1 MEQSHDRGAVIFL
14 PSMGLLTMSIPT
26 QVRLIHCAET
36 IKGGIATYLRELLA
50 QQVQAFK
57 AREIAVV
64 VPQSQLTELPRLD
77 GVVVHSYEDV
87 PGQRVRNAFKLG
99 RQVLTLMLANPAAVV
114 HVHSTFAGVTVRAL
128 AALVGR
134 AKALVYCPHGWA
146 WDRPM
151 NPLAR
156 RVTQSLER
164 ALSWVSGAIVC
175 ISDHE
180 RQTGI
185 QAGISASKLHV
196 VLNGVAAHAPTPQP
210 MAVDWPQDRLRVLF
224 VGRFD
229 RQKGVDLFCQAM
241 AQMQSEVYA
250 VMAGGAVLGD
260 AISIQLPPNAHL
272 AGWVSASQLEY
283 LLRASDVLVVP
294 SRWEGFGLIAAE
306 AMRAGV
312 AVVAAKVGGLAEVV
326 DHERTGVLI
335 EPESV
340 AAICQALRSH
350 TVQEWHDMGT
360 QGKLRFDR
368 RFKMER
374 VHTELMALYQRLR

>member
-1 MEQSHDRGAVIFL
+1 M
-14 PSMGLLTMSIPT
+14 PMPT

-36 IKGGIATYLRELLA
+36 IKGGIATYLRELLV
-50 QQVQAFK
+50 QQVLAFK
-57 AREIAVV
+57 AGEIAVV

-77 GVVVHSYEDV
+77 GVVFYAYDDV
-87 PGQRVRNAFKLG
+87 PGQRARNAFKLG
-99 RQVLTLMLANPAAVV
+99 RQVQRLMLSNPGAVV

-128 AALVGR
+128 AALLGR

-151 NPLAR
+151 SPLAR
-156 RVTQSLER
+156 RVTQSIER
-164 ALSWVSGAIVC
+164 ILSLVCGAIVC
-175 ISDHE
+175 ISEHE

-196 VLNGVAAHAPTPQP
+196 VLNGVASHAPTPQSV
-210 MAVDWPQDRLRVLF
+210 AVDWPQDRLRVLF

-241 AQMQSEVYA
+241 AQMQSEAYA

-260 AISIQLPPNAHL
+260 AMSIQLPPNAHL
-272 AGWVSASQLEY
+272 VGWMSASQLEY
-283 LLRASDVLVVP
+283 LLRSADVLVVP

-306 AMRAGV
+306 GMRAGV

-326 DHERTGVLI
+326 DHGRTGVLI

-340 AAICQALRSH
+340 SSICQALRSC
-350 TVQEWHDMGT
+350 TIQQWRDMGA
-360 QGKLRFDR
+360 QGKLRFDEL
-368 RFKMER
+368 FKMER
-374 VHTELMALYQRLR
+374 VHSELMALYQRLR